1 MSAPVSKV
9 QSVRVS
15 GPLASYA
22 AGFRGSLADTG
33 YTPLSA
39 VVQLR
44 LMRQPHPPYAHTERR
59 HTRGSHVSGMCARA

>member
-1 MSAPVSKV
+1 MSTPVSKV
-9 QSVRVS
+9 EFVRVS

-22 AGFRGSLADTG
+22 AGFRESLADTG

-44 LMRQPHPPYAHTERR
+44 LMA
-59 HTRGSHVSGMCARA
+59 HVSRWL

>member
-1 MSAPVSKV
+1 MSTPVSKV
-9 QSVRVS
+9 EFVRVA

-22 AGFRGSLADTG
+22 AGFRESLANTG

-44 LMRQPHPPYAHTERR
+44 LMAHVSRWLETERLEV
-59 HTRGSHVSGMCARA
+59 GDFEP